1 MKGHN
6 RMIILIVDDDA
17 LQRELLKGFL
27 DNQGYNTLTA
37 SDGLEALRVFEQE
50 PVQLVLLD
58 QKMPGLT
65 GDEVL
70 KRMKAMN
77 PTVQV
82 IMITAY
88 GDVNTAVTVLKL
100 GAGDFL
106 EKPVD
111 LSLLLEKTQ
120 KIEQG
125 IAVDED
131 VAIVEKAVKEG
142 PLPLKMIAESREM
155 KKVISF
161 IRRVAESPWPVL
173 VFGETGTG
181 KELAAHL
188 IHLLSPRD
196 ASLFIEVNCA
206 AIPEN
211 LFESEL
217 FGHVKGAFTGALS
230 NRRGRF
236 ELASG
241 GTLLLDEIG
250 ETPLLL
256 QPKLLRALQDGKISR
271 VGSEEDIHTDVRLV
285 TSTNRDLKQM
295 VETGQF
301 REDLYYRIKVFEL
314 EIPPLRF
321 RREDISALVD
331 LFLDRYAPANLRF
344 TPEALDILIKY
355 PFPGNV
361 RELEHIVQRTATL
374 ARGEVVRPADLPREI
389 RYHSTVTR
397 GTLAE
402 SLEAVEQEMIVSAL
416 EKTDWVQTKA
426 AGVLGI
432 SERVLRYKMKKGSI
446 RKST

>member
-1 MKGHN
+1 MK
-6 RMIILIVDDDA
+6 ILIADDDA

-27 DNQGYNTLTA
+27 ENQGYSTLTA
-37 SDGLEALRVFEQE
+37 SDGSEALSLFERE

-58 QKMPGLT
+58 QKMPKLT
-65 GDEVL
+65 GEEVL
-70 KRMKAMN
+70 KKMKAMN
-77 PTVQV
+77 PMVQA

-88 GDVNTAVTVLKL
+88 GDLNTAVTVLKL

-111 LSLLLEKTQ
+111 LSLLLEKIQ
-120 KIEQG
+120 QIELG
-125 IAVDED
+125 MAVDED
-131 VAIVEKAVKEG
+131 VAVVEKAVKEG
-142 PLPLKMIAESREM
+142 PLPLKMIAESPEM
-155 KKVISF
+155 KDVISF

-181 KELAAHL
+181 KELVAHL

-217 FGHVKGAFTGALS
+217 FGHVKGAFTGALK

-236 ELASG
+236 ELSNS

-250 ETPLLL
+250 EMPLVL
-256 QPKLLRALQDGKISR
+256 QPKLLRALQDGKITR
-271 VGSEEDIHTDVRLV
+271 VGGEEDIRVDVRLV

-295 VETGQF
+295 VETGRF
-301 REDLYYRIKVFEL
+301 REDLYYRIKVFEI
-314 EIPPLRF
+314 EIPPLRR
-321 RREDISALVD
+321 RREDIPPLVNF
-331 LFLDRYAPANLRF
+331 FLDRYAPTGLRF

-374 ARGEVVRPADLPREI
+374 VRGGIIRLSDLPGEI
-389 RYHSTVTR
+389 RHHGTATQ

-402 SLEAVEQEMIVSAL
+402 SLEAMEREMIVSAL
-416 EKTDWVQTKA
+416 ERTDWVQTKA
-426 AGVLGI
+426 AELLGI
-432 SERVLRYKMKKGSI
+432 SERVLRYKMKKGGV
-446 RKST
+446 RKGAS

>member
-1 MKGHN
+1 MK
-6 RMIILIVDDDA
+6 ILIADDDA

-27 DNQGYNTLTA
+27 ENQGYETLTA
-37 SDGLEALRVFEQE
+37 SDGLEALVLFERE

-65 GDEVL
+65 GEEAL
-70 KRMKAMN
+70 KKMKAMN
-77 PTVQV
+77 PMVQA

-88 GDVNTAVTVLKL
+88 GDLNTAVTVLKL

-111 LSLLLEKTQ
+111 LSLLLEKIRQ
-120 KIEQG
+120 IEQG
-125 IAVDED
+125 MAVDED
-131 VAIVEKAVKEG
+131 VAVVEKAVKEG
-142 PLPLKMIAESREM
+142 PLPLKMIAESPEM
-155 KKVISF
+155 KNVISF

-181 KELAAHL
+181 KELVAHL

-217 FGHVKGAFTGALS
+217 FGHVKGAFTGALK

-250 ETPLLL
+250 EMPLVL
-256 QPKLLRALQDGKISR
+256 QPKLLRALQDGKITR
-271 VGSEEDIHTDVRLV
+271 VGGEEDIRVDVRLV

-295 VETGQF
+295 VETGRF
-301 REDLYYRIKVFEL
+301 REDLYYRIKVFEI
-314 EIPPLRF
+314 EIPPLRR
-321 RREDISALVD
+321 RREDIPPLVNF
-331 LFLDRYAPANLRF
+331 FLDRYAPTGLRF

-374 ARGEVVRPADLPREI
+374 VRGGIIRPSDLPGEVHH
-389 RYHSTVTR
+389 HSTTTQ
-397 GTLAE
+397 GTLAQ
-402 SLEAVEQEMIVSAL
+402 SLEAVEREMIVSAL
-416 EKTDWVQTKA
+416 ERTDWVQTKA
-426 AGVLGI
+426 AELLGI
-432 SERVLRYKMKKGSI
+432 SERVLRYKMKKGGV
-446 RKST
+446 RKGA

>member
-1 MKGHN
+1 MK
-6 RMIILIVDDDA
+6 ILIADDDA

-27 DNQGYNTLTA
+27 ENQGYETLTA
-37 SDGLEALRVFEQE
+37 SDGLEALVLFERE

-65 GDEVL
+65 GEEAL
-70 KRMKAMN
+70 KKMKAMN
-77 PTVQV
+77 PMVQA

-88 GDVNTAVTVLKL
+88 GDLSTAVTVLKL

-111 LSLLLEKTQ
+111 LSLLLEKIRQ
-120 KIEQG
+120 IEQEMV
-125 IAVDED
+125 VDED
-131 VAIVEKAVKEG
+131 VAVVEKAVKEG
-142 PLPLKMIAESREM
+142 PLPLKMIAESPEM
-155 KKVISF
+155 KNIISL

-181 KELAAHL
+181 KELVAHL

-217 FGHVKGAFTGALS
+217 FGHVKGAFTGALK

-250 ETPLLL
+250 EMPLVL
-256 QPKLLRALQDGKISR
+256 QPKLLRALQDGKITR
-271 VGSEEDIHTDVRLV
+271 VGGEEDIRVDVRLV
-285 TSTNRDLKQM
+285 TSTNRNLKQM
-295 VETGQF
+295 LETGRF
-301 REDLYYRIKVFEL
+301 REDLYYRIKVFEI
-314 EIPPLRF
+314 EIPPLRR
-321 RREDISALVD
+321 RREDIPPLVNF
-331 LFLDRYAPANLRF
+331 FLDRYAPTGLRF

-374 ARGEVVRPADLPREI
+374 VRGGIIRPSDLPGEVHH
-389 RYHSTVTR
+389 HSTTTQ
-397 GTLAE
+397 GTLAQ
-402 SLEAVEQEMIVSAL
+402 SLEAVEREMIVSAL
-416 EKTDWVQTKA
+416 ERTDWVQTKA
-426 AGVLGI
+426 AELLGI
-432 SERVLRYKMKKGSI
+432 SERVLRYKMKKGGV
-446 RKST
+446 RKGA

>member
-1 MKGHN
+1 MK
-6 RMIILIVDDDA
+6 ILIADDDA

-27 DNQGYNTLTA
+27 ENQGYETLTA
-37 SDGLEALRVFEQE
+37 SDGLEALVLFERE

-65 GDEVL
+65 GEEAL
-70 KRMKAMN
+70 KKMKAMN
-77 PTVQV
+77 PMVQA

-88 GDVNTAVTVLKL
+88 GDLSTAVTVLKL

-111 LSLLLEKTQ
+111 LSLLLEKIRQ
-120 KIEQG
+120 IEQEMV
-125 IAVDED
+125 VDED
-131 VAIVEKAVKEG
+131 VAVVEKAVKEG
-142 PLPLKMIAESREM
+142 PLPLKMIAESPEM
-155 KKVISF
+155 KNIISL

-181 KELAAHL
+181 KELVAHL

-217 FGHVKGAFTGALS
+217 FGHVKGAFTGALK

-250 ETPLLL
+250 EMPLVL
-256 QPKLLRALQDGKISR
+256 QPKLLRALQDGKITR
-271 VGSEEDIHTDVRLV
+271 VGGEEDIRVDVRLV

-295 VETGQF
+295 VETGRF
-301 REDLYYRIKVFEL
+301 REDLYYRIKVFEI
-314 EIPPLRF
+314 EIPPLRR
-321 RREDISALVD
+321 RREDIPPLVNF
-331 LFLDRYAPANLRF
+331 FLDRYAPTGLRF

-374 ARGEVVRPADLPREI
+374 VRGGIIRPSDLPGEVHH
-389 RYHSTVTR
+389 HSTTTQ
-397 GTLAE
+397 GTLAQ
-402 SLEAVEQEMIVSAL
+402 SLEAVEREMIVSAL
-416 EKTDWVQTKA
+416 ERTDWVQTKA
-426 AGVLGI
+426 AELLGI
-432 SERVLRYKMKKGSI
+432 SERVLRYKMKKGGV
-446 RKST
+446 RKGA

>member
-1 MKGHN
+1 M
-6 RMIILIVDDDA
+6 RILIVDDDA

-37 SDGLEALRVFEQE
+37 SDGLEALRLFERE

-70 KRMKAMN
+70 KKMKVMN
-77 PTVQV
+77 PMVQA

-88 GDVNTAVTVLKL
+88 GDVDTAVTVLKL

-111 LSLLLEKTQ
+111 LSLLLEKIQ
-120 KIEQG
+120 QIEQG

-131 VAIVEKAVKEG
+131 VAVVEKALKEG
-142 PLPLKMIAESREM
+142 PLPLKMIAESLEM
-155 KKVISF
+155 KNVISF

-173 VFGETGTG
+173 IFGETGTG

-217 FGHVKGAFTGALS
+217 FGHVKGAFTGALG

-250 ETPLLL
+250 EMPLLL

-271 VGSEEDIHTDVRLV
+271 VGSEEDIRVDVRLV
-285 TSTNRDLKQM
+285 TSTNRDLKHM
-295 VETGQF
+295 IDMGQF
-301 REDLYYRIKVFEL
+301 REDLYYRIKVFEI
-314 EIPPLRF
+314 EIPPLRR
-321 RREDISALVD
+321 RREDIPPLVKF
-331 LFLDRYAPANLRF
+331 FLDRYAPADLHF

-374 ARGEVVRPADLPREI
+374 VRGGIIRPADLPQEI
-389 RYHSTVTR
+389 RHHSTVTQ

-402 SLEAVEQEMIVSAL
+402 SLEVVEREMIASAL

-426 AGVLGI
+426 AELLGI
-432 SERVLRYKMKKGSI
+432 SERVLRYKMKKGGI
-446 RKST
+446 RKGV

>member
-1 MKGHN
+1 MK
-6 RMIILIVDDDA
+6 ILIADDDA

-27 DNQGYNTLTA
+27 ENQGYETLTA
-37 SDGLEALRVFEQE
+37 SDGLEALVLFERE

-65 GDEVL
+65 GEEAL
-70 KRMKAMN
+70 KKMKAMN
-77 PTVQV
+77 PMVQA

-88 GDVNTAVTVLKL
+88 GDLSTAVTVLKL

-111 LSLLLEKTQ
+111 LSLLLEKIRQ
-120 KIEQG
+120 IEQEMV
-125 IAVDED
+125 VDED
-131 VAIVEKAVKEG
+131 VAVVEKAVKEG
-142 PLPLKMIAESREM
+142 PLPLKMIAESPEM
-155 KKVISF
+155 KNIISL

-181 KELAAHL
+181 KELVAHL

-217 FGHVKGAFTGALS
+217 FGHVKGAFTGALK

-250 ETPLLL
+250 EMPLVL
-256 QPKLLRALQDGKISR
+256 QPKLLRALQDGKITR
-271 VGSEEDIHTDVRLV
+271 VGGEEDIRVDVRLV

-295 VETGQF
+295 VETGRF
-301 REDLYYRIKVFEL
+301 REDLYYRIKVFEI
-314 EIPPLRF
+314 EIPPLRR
-321 RREDISALVD
+321 RREDIPPLVNF
-331 LFLDRYAPANLRF
+331 FLDRYAPTGLRF

-374 ARGEVVRPADLPREI
+374 VRGGIIRSSDLPGEVHH
-389 RYHSTVTR
+389 HSTATQ
-397 GTLAE
+397 GTLAQ
-402 SLEAVEQEMIVSAL
+402 SLEAVEREMIVSAL
-416 EKTDWVQTKA
+416 ERTDWVQTKA
-426 AGVLGI
+426 AELLGI
-432 SERVLRYKMKKGSI
+432 SERVLRYKMKKGGV
-446 RKST
+446 RKGA

>member
-1 MKGHN
+1 MK
-6 RMIILIVDDDA
+6 ILIADDDA

-27 DNQGYNTLTA
+27 ENQGYETLTA
-37 SDGLEALRVFEQE
+37 SDGLEALVLFERE

-65 GDEVL
+65 GEEAL
-70 KRMKAMN
+70 KKMKAMN
-77 PTVQV
+77 PMVHA

-88 GDVNTAVTVLKL
+88 GDLNTAVTVLKL

-111 LSLLLEKTQ
+111 LSLLLEKIRQ
-120 KIEQG
+120 IEEEMV
-125 IAVDED
+125 VDED
-131 VAIVEKAVKEG
+131 VAVVEKVMEDG
-142 PLPLKMIAESREM
+142 PLPLKMIAESPEM
-155 KKVISF
+155 KNVISF

-196 ASLFIEVNCA
+196 ASLFIEVNCS

-217 FGHVKGAFTGALS
+217 FGHVKGAFTGALR

-250 ETPLLL
+250 EMPLVL
-256 QPKLLRALQDGKISR
+256 QPKLLRALQDGKITR
-271 VGSEEDIHTDVRLV
+271 VGGEKDIRVDVRLV

-295 VETGQF
+295 VETGRF
-301 REDLYYRIKVFEL
+301 REDLYYRIKVFEI
-314 EIPPLRF
+314 EIPPLRR
-321 RREDISALVD
+321 RREDIPPLVNF
-331 LFLDRYAPANLRF
+331 FLDRYAPTGLRF

-374 ARGEVVRPADLPREI
+374 VRGGIIRSSDLPGEVHH
-389 RYHSTVTR
+389 HSTATQ
-397 GTLAE
+397 GTLAQ
-402 SLEAVEQEMIVSAL
+402 SLGAVEREMIVSAL
-416 EKTDWVQTKA
+416 ERTDWVQTKA
-426 AGVLGI
+426 AELLGI
-432 SERVLRYKMKKGSI
+432 SERVLRYKMKKGGV
-446 RKST
+446 RKGA

>member
-1 MKGHN
+1 MK
-6 RMIILIVDDDA
+6 ILIADDDA

-27 DNQGYNTLTA
+27 ENQGYETLTA
-37 SDGLEALRVFEQE
+37 SDGLEALVLFERE

-65 GDEVL
+65 GEEAL
-70 KRMKAMN
+70 KKMKAMN
-77 PTVQV
+77 PMVQA

-88 GDVNTAVTVLKL
+88 GDLSTAVTVLKL

-111 LSLLLEKTQ
+111 LSLLLEKIRQ
-120 KIEQG
+120 IEQG
-125 IAVDED
+125 MAVDED
-131 VAIVEKAVKEG
+131 VAVVEKAVEEG
-142 PLPLKMIAESREM
+142 PLPLKMIAESPEM
-155 KKVISF
+155 KNIISL

-181 KELAAHL
+181 KELVAHL

-217 FGHVKGAFTGALS
+217 FGHVKGAFTGALK

-250 ETPLLL
+250 EMPLVL
-256 QPKLLRALQDGKISR
+256 QPKLLRALQDGKITR
-271 VGSEEDIHTDVRLV
+271 VGGEEDIRVDVRLV

-295 VETGQF
+295 VETGRF
-301 REDLYYRIKVFEL
+301 REDLYYRIKVFEI
-314 EIPPLRF
+314 EIPPLRR
-321 RREDISALVD
+321 RREDIPPLVNF
-331 LFLDRYAPANLRF
+331 FLDRYAPTGLRF

-374 ARGEVVRPADLPREI
+374 VRGGIIRPSDLPGEVHH
-389 RYHSTVTR
+389 HSTTTQ
-397 GTLAE
+397 GTLAQ
-402 SLEAVEQEMIVSAL
+402 SLEAVEREMIVSAL
-416 EKTDWVQTKA
+416 ERTDWVQTKA
-426 AGVLGI
+426 AELLGI
-432 SERVLRYKMKKGSI
+432 SERVLRYKMKKGGV
-446 RKST
+446 RKGA

>member
-1 MKGHN
+1 M
-6 RMIILIVDDDA
+6 RILIVDDDA

-37 SDGLEALRVFEQE
+37 SDGLEALRLFERE

-70 KRMKAMN
+70 KKMKVMN
-77 PTVQV
+77 PMVQA

-88 GDVNTAVTVLKL
+88 GDVDTAVTVLKL

-111 LSLLLEKTQ
+111 LSLLLEKIQ
-120 KIEQG
+120 QIEQG

-131 VAIVEKAVKEG
+131 VAVVENALKEG
-142 PLPLKMIAESREM
+142 PLPLKMIAESLEM
-155 KKVISF
+155 KNVISF

-173 VFGETGTG
+173 IFGETGTG

-217 FGHVKGAFTGALS
+217 FGHVKGAFTGALG

-250 ETPLLL
+250 EMPLPL

-271 VGSEEDIHTDVRLV
+271 VGSEEDIRVDVRLV
-285 TSTNRDLKQM
+285 TSTNRDLKNM
-295 VETGQF
+295 IDMGQF
-301 REDLYYRIKVFEL
+301 REDLYYRIKVFEI
-314 EIPPLRF
+314 EIPPLRR
-321 RREDISALVD
+321 RREDIPPLVNF
-331 LFLDRYAPANLRF
+331 FLDRYAPADLRF
-344 TPEALDILIKY
+344 TPEALNLLIKY

-374 ARGEVVRPADLPREI
+374 VRGGIIRPADLPQEI
-389 RYHSTVTR
+389 RHHSTVTQ

-402 SLEAVEQEMIVSAL
+402 SLEVVEREMIASAL

-426 AGVLGI
+426 AELLGI
-432 SERVLRYKMKKGSI
+432 SERVLRYKMKKGGI
-446 RKST
+446 RKGV

>member
-1 MKGHN
+1 MK
-6 RMIILIVDDDA
+6 ILIADDDA

-27 DNQGYNTLTA
+27 ENQGYETLMA
-37 SDGLEALRVFEQE
+37 SDGLEALALFERE

-65 GDEVL
+65 GEEAL
-70 KRMKAMN
+70 KKMKTMN
-77 PTVQV
+77 PMVHA

-88 GDVNTAVTVLKL
+88 GDLSTAVTVLKL

-111 LSLLLEKTQ
+111 LSLLLEKIRQ
-120 KIEQG
+120 IEQG
-125 IAVDED
+125 MAVDED
-131 VAIVEKAVKEG
+131 VAVVEKAVEEG
-142 PLPLKMIAESREM
+142 PLPLKMIAESPEM
-155 KKVISF
+155 KKIISF

-217 FGHVKGAFTGALS
+217 FGHVKGAFTGALK

-250 ETPLLL
+250 EMPLVL
-256 QPKLLRALQDGKISR
+256 QPKLLRALQDGKIAR
-271 VGSEEDIHTDVRLV
+271 VGGEEAIRVDVRLV

-295 VETGQF
+295 VETGRF
-301 REDLYYRIKVFEL
+301 REDLYYRIKVFEI
-314 EIPPLRF
+314 EIPPLRR
-321 RREDISALVD
+321 RREDIPPLVNF
-331 LFLDRYAPANLRF
+331 FLDRYAPTGLRL

-374 ARGEVVRPADLPREI
+374 VRGGIIRPSDLPGEI
-389 RYHSTVTR
+389 RHHGTATQ
-397 GTLAE
+397 GTLAQ
-402 SLEAVEQEMIVSAL
+402 SLEAVEREMIVSAL
-416 EKTDWVQTKA
+416 ERTDWVQTKA
-426 AGVLGI
+426 AELLGI
-432 SERVLRYKMKKGSI
+432 SERVLRYKMKKGGV
-446 RKST
+446 RKGA

>member
-1 MKGHN
+1 MK
-6 RMIILIVDDDA
+6 ILIADDDA

-27 DNQGYNTLTA
+27 ENQGYETLTA
-37 SDGLEALRVFEQE
+37 SDGLEALALFERE

-65 GDEVL
+65 GEEAL
-70 KRMKAMN
+70 KKMKAMN
-77 PTVQV
+77 PMVQA

-88 GDVNTAVTVLKL
+88 GDLNTAVTVLKL

-111 LSLLLEKTQ
+111 LSLLLEKIRQ
-120 KIEQG
+120 IEQEMV
-125 IAVDED
+125 VDED
-131 VAIVEKAVKEG
+131 VAVVEKAMEDG
-142 PLPLKMIAESREM
+142 PLPLKMIAESPEM
-155 KKVISF
+155 KNVISF

-196 ASLFIEVNCA
+196 ASLFIEVNCS

-217 FGHVKGAFTGALS
+217 FGHVKGAFTGALK

-250 ETPLLL
+250 EMPLVL
-256 QPKLLRALQDGKISR
+256 QPKLLRALQDGKITR
-271 VGSEEDIHTDVRLV
+271 VGGEEDIRVDLRLV

-295 VETGQF
+295 VETGRF
-301 REDLYYRIKVFEL
+301 REDLYYRIKVFEI
-314 EIPPLRF
+314 EIPPLRR
-321 RREDISALVD
+321 RREDIPPLVNF
-331 LFLDRYAPANLRF
+331 FLDRYAPTGLSF

-361 RELEHIVQRTATL
+361 RELEHIVQRTAIL
-374 ARGEVVRPADLPREI
+374 VRGGIIRPSDLPREI
-389 RYHSTVTR
+389 IHHGAATQ

-402 SLEAVEQEMIVSAL
+402 SLEAVEREMIAAAL
-416 EKTDWVQTKA
+416 EKTDGVQTKA
-426 AGVLGI
+426 AELLGI
-432 SERVLRYKMKKGSI
+432 SERVLRYKMKKGGI
-446 RKST
+446 RKGA

>member
-1 MKGHN
+1 MK
-6 RMIILIVDDDA
+6 ILIADDDV

-27 DNQGYNTLTA
+27 ENQGYETLTA
-37 SDGLEALRVFEQE
+37 SDGVEALALFEGE

-65 GDEVL
+65 GEEAL
-70 KRMKAMN
+70 KKMKAMN
-77 PTVQV
+77 PMVQA

-88 GDVNTAVTVLKL
+88 GDLNTAVTVLKL

-111 LSLLLEKTQ
+111 LSLLLEKIQ
-120 KIEQG
+120 HIEQG
-125 IAVDED
+125 MAVDED
-131 VAIVEKAVKEG
+131 VAVVEKAMEEG
-142 PLPLKMIAESREM
+142 PLPLKIIAESTEM
-155 KKVISF
+155 KNVISF

-196 ASLFIEVNCA
+196 ASLFIEVNCS

-217 FGHVKGAFTGALS
+217 FGHVKGAFTGALK

-236 ELASG
+236 ELSNG

-250 ETPLLL
+250 EMPLVL
-256 QPKLLRALQDGKISR
+256 QPKLLRALQDGKITR
-271 VGSEEDIHTDVRLV
+271 VGGEEDIRVDVRLV

-295 VETGQF
+295 VEMGRF
-301 REDLYYRIKVFEL
+301 REDLYYRIKVFEI
-314 EIPPLRF
+314 EIPPLRR
-321 RREDISALVD
+321 RREDIPPLVNF
-331 LFLDRYAPANLRF
+331 FLDRYAPTGLRF
-344 TPEALDILIKY
+344 APEALDVLIKY

-374 ARGEVVRPADLPREI
+374 ARGGIIRPSDLPGEI
-389 RYHSTVTR
+389 HHHGTATQ
-397 GTLAE
+397 GTLAQ
-402 SLEAVEQEMIVSAL
+402 SLGAVEREMIVSAL
-416 EKTDWVQTKA
+416 ERSDWVQTKA
-426 AGVLGI
+426 AELLGI
-432 SERVLRYKMKKGSI
+432 SERVLRYKMKKGGV
-446 RKST
+446 RKGA

>member
-1 MKGHN
+1 MK
-6 RMIILIVDDDA
+6 ILIADDDA

-27 DNQGYNTLTA
+27 ENQGYETLTA
-37 SDGLEALRVFEQE
+37 SDGMEALALFERE

-65 GDEVL
+65 GEEAL
-70 KRMKAMN
+70 KKMKAMN
-77 PTVQV
+77 PMVHA

-88 GDVNTAVTVLKL
+88 GDLNTAVTVLKL

-111 LSLLLEKTQ
+111 LSLLLEKIRQ
-120 KIEQG
+120 IEQEMV
-125 IAVDED
+125 VDED
-131 VAIVEKAVKEG
+131 VAVVEKAMEDG
-142 PLPLKMIAESREM
+142 PLPLKMIAESPEM
-155 KKVISF
+155 KNVISF

-196 ASLFIEVNCA
+196 ASLFIEVNCS

-217 FGHVKGAFTGALS
+217 FGHVKGAFTGALR

-250 ETPLLL
+250 EMPLVL
-256 QPKLLRALQDGKISR
+256 QPKLLRALQDGKITR
-271 VGSEEDIHTDVRLV
+271 VGGEKDIRVDVRLV
-285 TSTNRDLKQM
+285 TSTNRNLKQM
-295 VETGQF
+295 VETGRF
-301 REDLYYRIKVFEL
+301 REDLYYRIKVFEI
-314 EIPPLRF
+314 EIPPLRR
-321 RREDISALVD
+321 RREDTLPLVNF
-331 LFLDRYAPANLRF
+331 FLDRYAPTGLRF

-374 ARGEVVRPADLPREI
+374 VRGGVIRPSDLPGEVHH
-389 RYHSTVTR
+389 HSTATQ
-397 GTLAE
+397 GTLAQ
-402 SLEAVEQEMIVSAL
+402 SLEAVEREMIVSAL
-416 EKTDWVQTKA
+416 ERTDWVQTKA
-426 AGVLGI
+426 AELLGI
-432 SERVLRYKMKKGSI
+432 SERVLRYKMKKGGV
-446 RKST
+446 RKGA

>member
-1 MKGHN
+1 MK
-6 RMIILIVDDDA
+6 ILIADDDA

-27 DNQGYNTLTA
+27 ENQGYETLTA
-37 SDGLEALRVFEQE
+37 SDGLEALVLFERE

-65 GDEVL
+65 GEEAL
-70 KRMKAMN
+70 KKMKAMN
-77 PTVQV
+77 PMVQA

-88 GDVNTAVTVLKL
+88 GDLSTAVTVLKL

-111 LSLLLEKTQ
+111 LSLLLEKIRQ
-120 KIEQG
+120 IEQEMV
-125 IAVDED
+125 VDED
-131 VAIVEKAVKEG
+131 VAVVEKAVKEG
-142 PLPLKMIAESREM
+142 PLPLKMIAESPEM
-155 KKVISF
+155 KNVISF

-181 KELAAHL
+181 KELVAHL

-217 FGHVKGAFTGALS
+217 FGHVKGAFTGALK

-250 ETPLLL
+250 EMPLVL
-256 QPKLLRALQDGKISR
+256 QPKLLRALQDGKITR
-271 VGSEEDIHTDVRLV
+271 VGGEEDIRVDVRLV

-295 VETGQF
+295 VETGRF
-301 REDLYYRIKVFEL
+301 REDLYYRIKVFEI
-314 EIPPLRF
+314 EIPPLRR
-321 RREDISALVD
+321 RREDIPPLVNF
-331 LFLDRYAPANLRF
+331 FLDRYAPTGLRF

-374 ARGEVVRPADLPREI
+374 VRGGIIRPSDLPGEVHH
-389 RYHSTVTR
+389 HSTTTQ
-397 GTLAE
+397 GTLAQ
-402 SLEAVEQEMIVSAL
+402 SLEAVEREMIVSAL
-416 EKTDWVQTKA
+416 ERTDWVQTKA
-426 AGVLGI
+426 AELLGI
-432 SERVLRYKMKKGSI
+432 SERVLRYKMKKGGV
-446 RKST
+446 RKGA

>member
-1 MKGHN
+1 M
-6 RMIILIVDDDA
+6 RILIVDDDA

-37 SDGLEALRVFEQE
+37 SDGLKALRLFERE

-70 KRMKAMN
+70 KKMKAMN
-77 PTVQV
+77 PMVQA

-88 GDVNTAVTVLKL
+88 GDVDTAVTVLKL

-111 LSLLLEKTQ
+111 LSLLLEKIQ
-120 KIEQG
+120 QIEQG
-125 IAVDED
+125 MAVDED
-131 VAIVEKAVKEG
+131 VAVVEKAVKEG
-142 PLPLKMIAESREM
+142 PLPLKMIAESPEM
-155 KKVISF
+155 KNVISF

-217 FGHVKGAFTGALS
+217 FGHVKGAFTGALG

-236 ELASG
+236 ELANG

-250 ETPLLL
+250 EMPLLL
-256 QPKLLRALQDGKISR
+256 QPKLLRALQDGKVSR
-271 VGSEEDIHTDVRLV
+271 IGSEEDIRVDVRLV

-295 VETGQF
+295 IDMGQF
-301 REDLYYRIKVFEL
+301 REDLYYRIKVFEI
-314 EIPPLRF
+314 EIPPLRR
-321 RREDISALVD
+321 RREDIPPLVN
-331 LFLDRYAPANLRF
+331 FF
-344 TPEALDILIKY
+344 
-355 PFPGNV
+355 
-361 RELEHIVQRTATL
+361 
-374 ARGEVVRPADLPREI
+374 
-389 RYHSTVTR
+389 
-397 GTLAE
+397 
-402 SLEAVEQEMIVSAL
+402 
-416 EKTDWVQTKA
+416 
-426 AGVLGI
+426 
-432 SERVLRYKMKKGSI
+432 
-446 RKST
+446 

>member
-1 MKGHN
+1 MT
-6 RMIILIVDDDA
+6 MPS
-17 LQRELLKGFL
+17 RENSLK
-27 DNQGYNTLTA
+27 
-37 SDGLEALRVFEQE
+37 SDGLEALRLFERE

-70 KRMKAMN
+70 KKMKVMN
-77 PTVQV
+77 PMVQA

-88 GDVNTAVTVLKL
+88 GDVDTAVTVLKL

-111 LSLLLEKTQ
+111 LSLLLEKIQ
-120 KIEQG
+120 QIEQG

-131 VAIVEKAVKEG
+131 VAVVEKALKEG
-142 PLPLKMIAESREM
+142 PLPLKMIAESLEM
-155 KKVISF
+155 KNVISF

-173 VFGETGTG
+173 IFGETGTG

-217 FGHVKGAFTGALS
+217 FGHVKGAFTGALG

-250 ETPLLL
+250 EMPLLL

-271 VGSEEDIHTDVRLV
+271 VGSEEDIRVDVRLV
-285 TSTNRDLKQM
+285 TSTNRDLKHM
-295 VETGQF
+295 IDMGQF
-301 REDLYYRIKVFEL
+301 REDLYYRIKVFEI
-314 EIPPLRF
+314 EIPPLRR
-321 RREDISALVD
+321 RREDIPPLVKF
-331 LFLDRYAPANLRF
+331 FLDRYAPADLHF

-374 ARGEVVRPADLPREI
+374 VRGGIIRPADLPQEI
-389 RYHSTVTR
+389 RHHSTVTQ

-402 SLEAVEQEMIVSAL
+402 SLEVVEREMIASAL

-426 AGVLGI
+426 AELLGI
-432 SERVLRYKMKKGSI
+432 SERVLRYKMKKGGI
-446 RKST
+446 RKGV

>member
-1 MKGHN
+1 M
-6 RMIILIVDDDA
+6 RILIADDDA

-27 DNQGYNTLTA
+27 DKQGYNTLTA
-37 SDGLEALRVFEQE
+37 SDGSKALKIFEQE

-70 KRMKAMN
+70 KKMKAIN
-77 PTVQV
+77 PMVQA
-82 IMITAY
+82 IMITAH
-88 GDVNTAVTVLKL
+88 GDVDTAVTVLKL

-111 LSLLLEKTQ
+111 LSLLLEKIRQ
-120 KIEQG
+120 IEQTM
-125 IAVDED
+125 AVNDD
-131 VAIVEKAVKEG
+131 VAVVEKAMEES
-142 PLPLKMIAESREM
+142 PLPLKMIAESLEM
-155 KKVISF
+155 KNVISF

-181 KELAAHL
+181 KELVAHL
-188 IHLLSPRD
+188 IHLLSPRY
-196 ASLFIEVNCA
+196 ASMFIEVNCA

-217 FGHVKGAFTGALS
+217 FGHVKGAFTGALGD
-230 NRRGRF
+230 RRGRF

-250 ETPLLL
+250 ELPLIL
-256 QPKLLRALQDGKISR
+256 QPKMLRALQDGKISR
-271 VGSEEDIHTDVRLV
+271 VGSEEHIRVDVRLV
-285 TSTNRDLKQM
+285 TSTNRNLKQM
-295 VETGQF
+295 VDKGQF
-301 REDLYYRIKVFEL
+301 REDLYYRIKVFEI
-314 EIPPLRF
+314 EIPPLR
-321 RREDISALVD
+321 RRRQDIPPLVN
-331 LFLDRYAPANLRF
+331 LFLDRYAPTDLHF

-374 ARGEVVRPADLPREI
+374 VRGGKVRPADLPMEI
-389 RYHSTVTR
+389 RHYSTVTR

-402 SLEAVEQEMIVSAL
+402 SLEAVEREMIVAAL

-426 AGVLGI
+426 AELLGI
-432 SERVLRYKMKKGSI
+432 SERVLRYKMKKGGI
-446 RKST
+446 RRSVFFA

>member
-1 MKGHN
+1 V
-6 RMIILIVDDDA
+6 RILIVDDDA

-37 SDGLEALRVFEQE
+37 SDGLEALRLFERE
-50 PVQLVLLD
+50 SVQLVLLD

-70 KRMKAMN
+70 KKMKAMN
-77 PTVQV
+77 PMVKAV
-82 IMITAY
+82 MITAY
-88 GDVNTAVTVLKL
+88 GDVDTAVTVLKL

-111 LSLLLEKTQ
+111 LSLLLEK
-120 KIEQG
+120 IEQIEQE

-131 VAIVEKAVKEG
+131 VAVVEKAVEEG
-142 PLPLKMIAESREM
+142 PLPLKIIAESLEM
-155 KKVISF
+155 KNVISF

-173 VFGETGTG
+173 IFGETGTG

-217 FGHVKGAFTGALS
+217 FGHVKGAFTGAS
-230 NRRGRF
+230 GNRRGRF

-250 ETPLLL
+250 EMPLLL

-271 VGSEEDIHTDVRLV
+271 VGGEEDIRVDVRLV

-301 REDLYYRIKVFEL
+301 REDLYYRIKVFEI
-314 EIPPLRF
+314 EIPPLRR
-321 RREDISALVD
+321 RREDIPPLVD
-331 LFLDRYAPANLRF
+331 FFLDRYAPDDLRF

-374 ARGEVVRPADLPREI
+374 VRGEIVRPADLPQEVR
-389 RYHSTVTR
+389 RHSTVTQ

-402 SLEAVEQEMIVSAL
+402 TLESVEREMIVSAL
-416 EKTDWVQTKA
+416 EKTDWVQTRA
-426 AGVLGI
+426 AELLGI
-432 SERVLRYKMKKGSI
+432 SERVLRYKMKKGGI
-446 RKST
+446 RKGV

>member
-1 MKGHN
+1 MK
-6 RMIILIVDDDA
+6 ILIADDDA

-27 DNQGYNTLTA
+27 ENQGYETLTA
-37 SDGLEALRVFEQE
+37 SDGLEALVLFERE

-65 GDEVL
+65 GEEAL
-70 KRMKAMN
+70 KKMKAMN
-77 PTVQV
+77 PMVQA

-88 GDVNTAVTVLKL
+88 GDLSTAVTVLKL

-111 LSLLLEKTQ
+111 LSLLLEKIRQ
-120 KIEQG
+120 IEQEMV
-125 IAVDED
+125 VDED
-131 VAIVEKAVKEG
+131 VAVVEKAVKEG
-142 PLPLKMIAESREM
+142 PLPLKMIAESPEM
-155 KKVISF
+155 KNIISL

-181 KELAAHL
+181 KELVAHL

-217 FGHVKGAFTGALS
+217 FGHVKGAFTGALK

-250 ETPLLL
+250 EMPLVL
-256 QPKLLRALQDGKISR
+256 QPKLLRALQDGKIAR
-271 VGSEEDIHTDVRLV
+271 VGGEEAIRVDVRLV

-295 VETGQF
+295 VETGRF
-301 REDLYYRIKVFEL
+301 REDLYYRIKVFEI
-314 EIPPLRF
+314 EIPPLRR
-321 RREDISALVD
+321 RREDIPPLVNF
-331 LFLDRYAPANLRF
+331 FLDRYAPTGLRF

-374 ARGEVVRPADLPREI
+374 VRGGIIRSSDLPGEVHH
-389 RYHSTVTR
+389 HSTATQ
-397 GTLAE
+397 GTLAQ
-402 SLEAVEQEMIVSAL
+402 SLEAVEREMIVSAL
-416 EKTDWVQTKA
+416 ERTDWVQTKA
-426 AGVLGI
+426 AELLGI
-432 SERVLRYKMKKGSI
+432 SERVLRYKMKKGGV
-446 RKST
+446 RKGA

>member
-1 MKGHN
+1 MK
-6 RMIILIVDDDA
+6 ILIADDDA

-27 DNQGYNTLTA
+27 ENQGYETLTA
-37 SDGLEALRVFEQE
+37 SDGVEALALFERE

-65 GDEVL
+65 GEEAL
-70 KRMKAMN
+70 KKMKAMN
-77 PTVQV
+77 PMVHA

-88 GDVNTAVTVLKL
+88 GDLNTAVTVLKL

-111 LSLLLEKTQ
+111 LSLLLEKIRQ
-120 KIEQG
+120 IEQEMV
-125 IAVDED
+125 VDED
-131 VAIVEKAVKEG
+131 VAVVEKAMEDG
-142 PLPLKMIAESREM
+142 PLPLKMIAESPEM
-155 KKVISF
+155 KNVISF

-196 ASLFIEVNCA
+196 ASLFIEVNCS

-217 FGHVKGAFTGALS
+217 FGHVKGAFTGALR

-250 ETPLLL
+250 EMPLVL
-256 QPKLLRALQDGKISR
+256 QPKLLRALQDGKITR
-271 VGSEEDIHTDVRLV
+271 VGGEKDIRVDVRLV
-285 TSTNRDLKQM
+285 TSTNRNLKQM
-295 VETGQF
+295 VETGRF
-301 REDLYYRIKVFEL
+301 REDLYYRIKVFEI
-314 EIPPLRF
+314 EIPPLRR
-321 RREDISALVD
+321 RREDILPLVNF
-331 LFLDRYAPANLRF
+331 FLDRYAPTGLRF

-374 ARGEVVRPADLPREI
+374 VRGGIIRPSDLPGEVHH
-389 RYHSTVTR
+389 HSTATQ
-397 GTLAE
+397 GTLAQ
-402 SLEAVEQEMIVSAL
+402 SLEAVEREMIVSAL
-416 EKTDWVQTKA
+416 ERTDWVQTKA
-426 AGVLGI
+426 AELLGI
-432 SERVLRYKMKKGSI
+432 SERVLRYKMKKGGI
-446 RKST
+446 RKGA

>member
-1 MKGHN
+1 MK
-6 RMIILIVDDDA
+6 ILIADDDA

-27 DNQGYNTLTA
+27 ENQGYETLTA
-37 SDGLEALRVFEQE
+37 SDGLEALVLFERE

-65 GDEVL
+65 GEEAL
-70 KRMKAMN
+70 KKMKAMN
-77 PTVQV
+77 PMVHA

-88 GDVNTAVTVLKL
+88 GDLNTAVTVLKL

-111 LSLLLEKTQ
+111 LSLLLEKIRQ
-120 KIEQG
+120 IEQEM
-125 IAVDED
+125 AVDED
-131 VAIVEKAVKEG
+131 VAVVEKAVKEG
-142 PLPLKMIAESREM
+142 PLPLKMIAESPEM
-155 KKVISF
+155 KNIISL

-181 KELAAHL
+181 KELVAHL

-217 FGHVKGAFTGALS
+217 FGHVKGAFTGALK

-250 ETPLLL
+250 EMPLVL
-256 QPKLLRALQDGKISR
+256 QPKLLRALQDGKITR
-271 VGSEEDIHTDVRLV
+271 VGGEEDIRVDVRLV

-295 VETGQF
+295 VETGRF
-301 REDLYYRIKVFEL
+301 REDLYYRIKVFEI
-314 EIPPLRF
+314 EIPPLRR
-321 RREDISALVD
+321 RREDIPPLVNF
-331 LFLDRYAPANLRF
+331 FLDRYAPTGLRF

-374 ARGEVVRPADLPREI
+374 VRGGIIRSSDLPGEVHH
-389 RYHSTVTR
+389 HSTATQ
-397 GTLAE
+397 GTLAQ
-402 SLEAVEQEMIVSAL
+402 SLEAVEREMIVSAL
-416 EKTDWVQTKA
+416 ERTDWVQTKA
-426 AGVLGI
+426 AELLGI
-432 SERVLRYKMKKGSI
+432 SERVLRYKMKKGGV
-446 RKST
+446 RKGA

>member
-1 MKGHN
+1 MK
-6 RMIILIVDDDA
+6 ILIADDDP

-27 DNQGYNTLTA
+27 ENQGYNTLTA
-37 SDGLEALRVFEQE
+37 SDGLEALALFKRE
-50 PVQLVLLD
+50 PVHLVLLD
-58 QKMPGLT
+58 QKMPKLP

-70 KRMKAMN
+70 KKMKTIN
-77 PTVQV
+77 PMVQA

-88 GDVNTAVTVLKL
+88 GDLNTAVTVLKL

-111 LSLLLEKTQ
+111 LSLLLAKIQ
-120 KIEQG
+120 QIEQKM
-125 IAVDED
+125 AVDED
-131 VAIVEKAVKEG
+131 VAVVEKAMKEG
-142 PLPLKMIAESREM
+142 PLPLKMIAESPEM
-155 KKVISF
+155 KNVISF

-196 ASLFIEVNCA
+196 AALFIEVNCA

-217 FGHVKGAFTGALS
+217 FGHVKGAFTGALG
-230 NRRGRF
+230 NRRGKF
-236 ELASG
+236 EIANK

-250 ETPLLL
+250 EMPLLL
-256 QPKLLRALQDGKISR
+256 QPKLLRALQDGKISP
-271 VGSEEDIHTDVRLV
+271 VGSEDDIRVDVRLV

-295 VETGQF
+295 VETGRF

-314 EIPPLRF
+314 EIPPLRR
-321 RREDISALVD
+321 RREDIIPLVNF
-331 LFLDRYAPANLRF
+331 FLDRYAPAGQRF
-344 TPEALDILIKY
+344 SREALDFLIKY

-374 ARGEVVRPADLPREI
+374 VRGGIIRPSDLPREI
-389 RYHSTVTR
+389 LHHSTATQ

-402 SLEAVEQEMIVSAL
+402 SLEVVERGMIVSAL
-416 EKTDWVQTKA
+416 EKTDWVQTRA
-426 AGVLGI
+426 AKLLGI
-432 SERVLRYKMKKGSI
+432 SERVLRYKMKKGGI
-446 RKST
+446 RKNGFH

>member
-1 MKGHN
+1 MK
-6 RMIILIVDDDA
+6 ILIADDDA

-27 DNQGYNTLTA
+27 ENQGYETLTA
-37 SDGLEALRVFEQE
+37 SDGLEALVLFERE

-65 GDEVL
+65 GEEAL
-70 KRMKAMN
+70 KKMKAMN
-77 PTVQV
+77 PMVQA

-88 GDVNTAVTVLKL
+88 GDLNTAVTVLKL

-111 LSLLLEKTQ
+111 LSLLLEKIRQ
-120 KIEQG
+120 IEQG
-125 IAVDED
+125 MAVDED
-131 VAIVEKAVKEG
+131 VAVVEKAVEEG
-142 PLPLKMIAESREM
+142 PLPLKMIAESPEM
-155 KKVISF
+155 KNIISL

-196 ASLFIEVNCA
+196 ASLFIEVNCS

-217 FGHVKGAFTGALS
+217 FGHVKGAFTGALK

-250 ETPLLL
+250 EMPLVL
-256 QPKLLRALQDGKISR
+256 QPKLLRALQDGKITR
-271 VGSEEDIHTDVRLV
+271 VGGEEDIRVDVRLV

-295 VETGQF
+295 VETGRF
-301 REDLYYRIKVFEL
+301 REDLYYRIKVFEI
-314 EIPPLRF
+314 EIPPLRR
-321 RREDISALVD
+321 RREDIPPLVNF
-331 LFLDRYAPANLRF
+331 FLDRYAPTGLRF

-374 ARGEVVRPADLPREI
+374 VRGGIIRPSDLPGEVHH
-389 RYHSTVTR
+389 HSTTTQ
-397 GTLAE
+397 GTLAQ
-402 SLEAVEQEMIVSAL
+402 SLEAVEREMIVSAL
-416 EKTDWVQTKA
+416 ERTDWVQTKA
-426 AGVLGI
+426 AELLGI
-432 SERVLRYKMKKGSI
+432 SERVLRYKMKKGGV
-446 RKST
+446 RKGA

>member
-1 MKGHN
+1 MK
-6 RMIILIVDDDA
+6 ILIADDDA

-27 DNQGYNTLTA
+27 ENQGYETLTA
-37 SDGLEALRVFEQE
+37 SDGLEALVLFERE

-65 GDEVL
+65 GEEAL
-70 KRMKAMN
+70 KKMKAMN
-77 PTVQV
+77 PMVQA

-88 GDVNTAVTVLKL
+88 GDLSTAVTVLKL

-111 LSLLLEKTQ
+111 LSLLLEKIRQ
-120 KIEQG
+120 IEQG
-125 IAVDED
+125 MAVDED
-131 VAIVEKAVKEG
+131 VAVVEKAVKEG
-142 PLPLKMIAESREM
+142 PLPLKMIAESPEM
-155 KKVISF
+155 KNIISF

-181 KELAAHL
+181 KELVAHL

-217 FGHVKGAFTGALS
+217 FGHVKGAFTGALK

-250 ETPLLL
+250 EMPLVL
-256 QPKLLRALQDGKISR
+256 QPKLLRALQDGKITR
-271 VGSEEDIHTDVRLV
+271 VGGEEDIRVDVRLV

-295 VETGQF
+295 VETGRF
-301 REDLYYRIKVFEL
+301 REDLYYRIKVFEI
-314 EIPPLRF
+314 EIPPLRR
-321 RREDISALVD
+321 RREDIPPLVNF
-331 LFLDRYAPANLRF
+331 FLDRYAPTGLRF

-374 ARGEVVRPADLPREI
+374 VRGGIIRSSDLPGEVHH
-389 RYHSTVTR
+389 HSTATQ
-397 GTLAE
+397 GTLAQ
-402 SLEAVEQEMIVSAL
+402 SLEAVEREMIVSAL
-416 EKTDWVQTKA
+416 ERTDWVQTKA
-426 AGVLGI
+426 AELLGI
-432 SERVLRYKMKKGSI
+432 SERVLRYKMKKGGV
-446 RKST
+446 RKGA

>member
-1 MKGHN
+1 MKGYG
-6 RMIILIVDDDA
+6 RMRILIVDDDA

-37 SDGLEALRVFEQE
+37 SDGLEALRLFERE

-70 KRMKAMN
+70 KKMKAMN
-77 PTVQV
+77 PMVKAV
-82 IMITAY
+82 MITAY
-88 GDVNTAVTVLKL
+88 GDVDTAVTVLKL

-111 LSLLLEKTQ
+111 LSLLLEK
-120 KIEQG
+120 IEQIEQE

-131 VAIVEKAVKEG
+131 VAVVEKAVEEG
-142 PLPLKMIAESREM
+142 PLPLKIIAESLEM
-155 KKVISF
+155 KNVISF

-173 VFGETGTG
+173 IFGETGTG

-217 FGHVKGAFTGALS
+217 FGHVKGAFTGAS
-230 NRRGRF
+230 GNRRGRF

-250 ETPLLL
+250 EMPLLL

-271 VGSEEDIHTDVRLV
+271 VGGEEDIRVDVRLV

-295 VETGQF
+295 VETDSSVRTYITGS
-301 REDLYYRIKVFEL
+301 RSLRLRSHRCVVVVKTSL
-314 EIPPLRF
+314 PLWTF
-321 RREDISALVD
+321 
-331 LFLDRYAPANLRF
+331 F
-344 TPEALDILIKY
+344 
-355 PFPGNV
+355 
-361 RELEHIVQRTATL
+361 
-374 ARGEVVRPADLPREI
+374 
-389 RYHSTVTR
+389 
-397 GTLAE
+397 
-402 SLEAVEQEMIVSAL
+402 
-416 EKTDWVQTKA
+416 
-426 AGVLGI
+426 
-432 SERVLRYKMKKGSI
+432 
-446 RKST
+446 

>member
-1 MKGHN
+1 MK
-6 RMIILIVDDDA
+6 ILIADDDA

-27 DNQGYNTLTA
+27 ENQGYETLTA
-37 SDGLEALRVFEQE
+37 SDGLEALVLFERE

-65 GDEVL
+65 GEEAL
-70 KRMKAMN
+70 KKMKAMN
-77 PTVQV
+77 PMVQA

-88 GDVNTAVTVLKL
+88 GDLSTAVTVLKL

-111 LSLLLEKTQ
+111 LSLLLEKIRQ
-120 KIEQG
+120 IEQG
-125 IAVDED
+125 MAVDED
-131 VAIVEKAVKEG
+131 VAVVEKAVEEG
-142 PLPLKMIAESREM
+142 PLPLKMIAESPEM
-155 KKVISF
+155 KNIISL

-181 KELAAHL
+181 KELVAHL

-217 FGHVKGAFTGALS
+217 FGHVKGAFTGALK

-250 ETPLLL
+250 EMPLVL
-256 QPKLLRALQDGKISR
+256 QPKLLRALQDGKITR
-271 VGSEEDIHTDVRLV
+271 VGGEEDIRVDVRLV

-295 VETGQF
+295 VETGRF
-301 REDLYYRIKVFEL
+301 REDLYYRIKVFEI
-314 EIPPLRF
+314 EIPPLRR
-321 RREDISALVD
+321 RREDIPPLVNF
-331 LFLDRYAPANLRF
+331 FLDRYAPTGLRF

-374 ARGEVVRPADLPREI
+374 VRGGIIRPSDLPGEI
-389 RYHSTVTR
+389 RHHGTATQ
-397 GTLAE
+397 GTLAQ
-402 SLEAVEQEMIVSAL
+402 SLEAVEREMIVSAL
-416 EKTDWVQTKA
+416 ERTDWVQTKA
-426 AGVLGI
+426 AELLGI
-432 SERVLRYKMKKGSI
+432 SERVLRYKMKKGGV
-446 RKST
+446 RKGA

>member
-1 MKGHN
+1 MK
-6 RMIILIVDDDA
+6 ILIADDDA

-27 DNQGYNTLTA
+27 ENQGYETLTA
-37 SDGLEALRVFEQE
+37 SDGVEALALFEGE

-65 GDEVL
+65 GEEAL
-70 KRMKAMN
+70 KKMKAMN
-77 PTVQV
+77 PMVHA

-88 GDVNTAVTVLKL
+88 GDLNTAVTVLKL

-111 LSLLLEKTQ
+111 LSLLLEKIRQ
-120 KIEQG
+120 IEQEMV
-125 IAVDED
+125 VDED
-131 VAIVEKAVKEG
+131 VAVVEKAMEDG
-142 PLPLKMIAESREM
+142 PLPLKMIAESPEM
-155 KKVISF
+155 KNVISF

-196 ASLFIEVNCA
+196 ASLFIEVNCS

-217 FGHVKGAFTGALS
+217 FGHVKGAFTGALR

-250 ETPLLL
+250 EMPLVL
-256 QPKLLRALQDGKISR
+256 QPKLLRALQDGKITR
-271 VGSEEDIHTDVRLV
+271 VGGEKDIRVDVRLV
-285 TSTNRDLKQM
+285 TSTNRNLKQM
-295 VETGQF
+295 VETGRF
-301 REDLYYRIKVFEL
+301 REDLYYRIKVFEI
-314 EIPPLRF
+314 EIPPLRR
-321 RREDISALVD
+321 RREDILPLVNF
-331 LFLDRYAPANLRF
+331 FLDRYAPTGLRF

-374 ARGEVVRPADLPREI
+374 VRGGIIRPSDLPGEVHH
-389 RYHSTVTR
+389 HSTATQ
-397 GTLAE
+397 GTLAQ
-402 SLEAVEQEMIVSAL
+402 SLEAVEREMIVSAL
-416 EKTDWVQTKA
+416 ERTDWVQTQA
-426 AGVLGI
+426 AELLGI
-432 SERVLRYKMKKGSI
+432 SERVLRYKMKKGGI
-446 RKST
+446 RKGA

>member
-1 MKGHN
+1 MK
-6 RMIILIVDDDA
+6 ILIADDDA

-27 DNQGYNTLTA
+27 ENQGYETLTA
-37 SDGLEALRVFEQE
+37 SDGLEALALFERE

-65 GDEVL
+65 GEEVL
-70 KRMKAMN
+70 KKMKAMN
-77 PTVQV
+77 PMVQT

-88 GDVNTAVTVLKL
+88 GNLSTAVTVLKL

-111 LSLLLEKTQ
+111 LSLLLDKIRQIEK
-120 KIEQG
+120 G
-125 IAVDED
+125 MAVDED
-131 VAIVEKAVKEG
+131 VAIVEKAVEVG
-142 PLPLKMIAESREM
+142 PLPLKIIAESRQM
-155 KKVISF
+155 KDVISF

-188 IHLLSPRD
+188 IHLLSPRE
-196 ASLFIEVNCA
+196 ASLFIDVNCA

-217 FGHVKGAFTGALS
+217 FGHVKGAFTGALK

-241 GTLLLDEIG
+241 GTLLLDELG
-250 ETPLLL
+250 EMPLVL
-256 QPKLLRALQDGKISR
+256 QPKLLRALQDGKITR
-271 VGSEEDIHTDVRLV
+271 VGGEEDIRVDVRLV

-295 VETGQF
+295 VETGRF
-301 REDLYYRIKVFEL
+301 REDLYYRIKVFEI
-314 EIPPLRF
+314 EIPPLRR
-321 RREDISALVD
+321 RREDIPPLVNF
-331 LFLDRYAPANLRF
+331 FLDRYAPTGLRF

-374 ARGEVVRPADLPREI
+374 VRGGTIRPSDLPGEI
-389 RYHSTVTR
+389 RHHATATQ

-402 SLEAVEQEMIVSAL
+402 SLEAVEREMIASAL
-416 EKTDWVQTKA
+416 EKTDGVQTKA
-426 AGVLGI
+426 AELLGI
-432 SERVLRYKMKKGSI
+432 SERVLRYKIKRGRI
-446 RKST
+446 RK

>member
-1 MKGHN
+1 MK
-6 RMIILIVDDDA
+6 ILIADDDA

-27 DNQGYNTLTA
+27 ENQGYETLTA
-37 SDGLEALRVFEQE
+37 SDGLEALVLFERE

-65 GDEVL
+65 GEEAL
-70 KRMKAMN
+70 KKMKAMN
-77 PTVQV
+77 PMVQA

-88 GDVNTAVTVLKL
+88 GDLSTAVTVLKL

-111 LSLLLEKTQ
+111 LSLLLEKIRQ
-120 KIEQG
+120 IEQG
-125 IAVDED
+125 MAVDED
-131 VAIVEKAVKEG
+131 VAVVEKAVKEG
-142 PLPLKMIAESREM
+142 PLPLKMIAESPEM
-155 KKVISF
+155 KNIISL

-181 KELAAHL
+181 KELVAHL

-217 FGHVKGAFTGALS
+217 FGHVKGAFTGALK

-250 ETPLLL
+250 EMPLVL
-256 QPKLLRALQDGKISR
+256 QPKLLRALQDGKITR
-271 VGSEEDIHTDVRLV
+271 VGGEEDIRVDVRLV

-295 VETGQF
+295 VETGRF
-301 REDLYYRIKVFEL
+301 REDLYYRIKVFEI
-314 EIPPLRF
+314 EIPPLRR
-321 RREDISALVD
+321 RREDIPPLVNF
-331 LFLDRYAPANLRF
+331 FLDRYAPTGLRF

-374 ARGEVVRPADLPREI
+374 VRGGIIRSSDLPGEVHH
-389 RYHSTVTR
+389 HSTATQ
-397 GTLAE
+397 GTLAQ
-402 SLEAVEQEMIVSAL
+402 SLEAVEREMIVSAL
-416 EKTDWVQTKA
+416 ERTDWVQTKA
-426 AGVLGI
+426 AELLGI
-432 SERVLRYKMKKGSI
+432 SERVLRYKMKKGGV
-446 RKST
+446 RKGA

>member
-1 MKGHN
+1 MK
-6 RMIILIVDDDA
+6 ILIADDDA

-27 DNQGYNTLTA
+27 ENQGYITLTA
-37 SDGLEALRVFEQE
+37 SNGLEALELFERE

-58 QKMPGLT
+58 QKMPKLT
-65 GDEVL
+65 GEEVL
-70 KRMKAMN
+70 KKMKAMN
-77 PTVQV
+77 PMVQA

-88 GDVNTAVTVLKL
+88 GDLNTAVTVLKL

-111 LSLLLEKTQ
+111 LSLLLEKIQ
-120 KIEQG
+120 QIEQG
-125 IAVDED
+125 MAVDED
-131 VAIVEKAVKEG
+131 VAVVEKALEDG
-142 PLPLKMIAESREM
+142 PLPLKIIAESPEM
-155 KKVISF
+155 KNVISF

-217 FGHVKGAFTGALS
+217 FGHVKGAFTGALG

-250 ETPLLL
+250 EMPLVL

-271 VGSEEDIHTDVRLV
+271 VGSEEDIHVDVRLV
-285 TSTNRDLKQM
+285 TSTNRDLKRM
-295 VETGQF
+295 VETGRF
-301 REDLYYRIKVFEL
+301 REDLYYRIKVFEI
-314 EIPPLRF
+314 EIPPLRR
-321 RREDISALVD
+321 RREDILPLVNF
-331 LFLDRYAPANLRF
+331 FLDRYAPTGLRF
-344 TPEALDILIKY
+344 TPDALDILIKY

-374 ARGEVVRPADLPREI
+374 VRGEIIRPSDLPRETL
-389 RYHSTVTR
+389 HHGAATR

-402 SLEAVEQEMIVSAL
+402 SLKVVEREMIVSAL
-416 EKTDWVQTKA
+416 DKTAWVQTKA
-426 AGVLGI
+426 AELLGI
-432 SERVLRYKMKKGSI
+432 SERVLRYKMKKEGI
-446 RKST
+446 RKSA

>member
-1 MKGHN
+1 MK
-6 RMIILIVDDDA
+6 ILIADDDA

-27 DNQGYNTLTA
+27 ENQGYETLTA
-37 SDGLEALRVFEQE
+37 SDGLEALVLFERE

-65 GDEVL
+65 GEEAL
-70 KRMKAMN
+70 KKMKAMN
-77 PTVQV
+77 PMVQA

-88 GDVNTAVTVLKL
+88 GDLNTAVTVLKL

-111 LSLLLEKTQ
+111 LSLLLEKIRQ
-120 KIEQG
+120 IEQEMV
-125 IAVDED
+125 VDED
-131 VAIVEKAVKEG
+131 VAVVEKAVKEG
-142 PLPLKMIAESREM
+142 PLPLKMIAESPEM
-155 KKVISF
+155 KNIISL

-181 KELAAHL
+181 KELVAHL

-217 FGHVKGAFTGALS
+217 FGHVKGAFTGALK

-250 ETPLLL
+250 EMPLVL
-256 QPKLLRALQDGKISR
+256 QPKLLRALQDGKITR
-271 VGSEEDIHTDVRLV
+271 VGGEEDIRVDVRLV

-295 VETGQF
+295 VETGRF
-301 REDLYYRIKVFEL
+301 REDLYYRIKVFEI
-314 EIPPLRF
+314 EIPPLRR
-321 RREDISALVD
+321 RREDIPPLVNF
-331 LFLDRYAPANLRF
+331 FLDRYAPTGLRF

-374 ARGEVVRPADLPREI
+374 VRGGIIRPSDLPGEVHH
-389 RYHSTVTR
+389 HSTTTQ
-397 GTLAE
+397 GTLAQ
-402 SLEAVEQEMIVSAL
+402 SLEAVEREMIVSAL
-416 EKTDWVQTKA
+416 ERTDWVQTKA
-426 AGVLGI
+426 AELLGI
-432 SERVLRYKMKKGSI
+432 SERVLRYKMKKGGV
-446 RKST
+446 RKGA

>member
-1 MKGHN
+1 M
-6 RMIILIVDDDA
+6 RILIVDDDA

-27 DNQGYNTLTA
+27 DNQGYNTLMA
-37 SDGLEALRVFEQE
+37 SDGLEALKLFERE

-70 KRMKAMN
+70 KKMKAMN
-77 PTVQV
+77 PMVQA

-88 GDVNTAVTVLKL
+88 GDVDTAVTVLKL

-111 LSLLLEKTQ
+111 LSLLLEKIQ
-120 KIEQG
+120 QIEQG

-131 VAIVEKAVKEG
+131 VAVVEKAVEEG
-142 PLPLKMIAESREM
+142 PLPLKMIAESLEM
-155 KKVISF
+155 KNVISF

-217 FGHVKGAFTGALS
+217 FGHVKGAFTGALG

-250 ETPLLL
+250 EMPLLL
-256 QPKLLRALQDGKISR
+256 QPKLLRALQDGKVSR
-271 VGSEEDIHTDVRLV
+271 VGSEKDIRVDVRLV

-295 VETGQF
+295 IDMGQF
-301 REDLYYRIKVFEL
+301 REDLYYRIKVFEI
-314 EIPPLRF
+314 EIPPLRR
-321 RREDISALVD
+321 RREDIPPLVNF
-331 LFLDRYAPANLRF
+331 FLDRYAPADLRF

-361 RELEHIVQRTATL
+361 RELEHVVQRTAIL
-374 ARGEVVRPADLPREI
+374 VRGGLIRPVDLPREI
-389 RYHSTVTR
+389 RHHSTVTQ

-402 SLEAVEQEMIVSAL
+402 SLEAVEREMIVSAL

-426 AGVLGI
+426 AELLGI
-432 SERVLRYKMKKGSI
+432 SERVLRYKMKKGGI
-446 RKST
+446 RKGV

>member
-1 MKGHN
+1 
-6 RMIILIVDDDA
+6 
-17 LQRELLKGFL
+17 
-27 DNQGYNTLTA
+27 
-37 SDGLEALRVFEQE
+37 
-50 PVQLVLLD
+50 
-58 QKMPGLT
+58 
-65 GDEVL
+65 
-70 KRMKAMN
+70 MKAMN
-77 PTVQV
+77 PMVHA

-88 GDVNTAVTVLKL
+88 GDLNTAVTVLKL

-111 LSLLLEKTQ
+111 LSLLLEKIRQ
-120 KIEQG
+120 IEQG
-125 IAVDED
+125 MAVDED
-131 VAIVEKAVKEG
+131 VAVVEKAVKEG
-142 PLPLKMIAESREM
+142 PLPLKMIAESPEM
-155 KKVISF
+155 KNIISL

-181 KELAAHL
+181 KELVAHL

-217 FGHVKGAFTGALS
+217 FGHVKGAFTGALK

-250 ETPLLL
+250 EMPLVL
-256 QPKLLRALQDGKISR
+256 QPKLLRALQDGKITR
-271 VGSEEDIHTDVRLV
+271 VGGEEDIRVDVRLV

-295 VETGQF
+295 VETGRF
-301 REDLYYRIKVFEL
+301 REDLYYRIKVFEI
-314 EIPPLRF
+314 EIPPLRR
-321 RREDISALVD
+321 RREDIPPLVNF
-331 LFLDRYAPANLRF
+331 FLDRYAPTGLRF

-374 ARGEVVRPADLPREI
+374 VRGGIIRSSDLPGEVHH
-389 RYHSTVTR
+389 HSTATQ
-397 GTLAE
+397 GTLAQ
-402 SLEAVEQEMIVSAL
+402 SLEAVEREMIVSAL
-416 EKTDWVQTKA
+416 ERTDWVQTKA
-426 AGVLGI
+426 AELLGI
-432 SERVLRYKMKKGSI
+432 SERVLRYKMKKGGV
-446 RKST
+446 RKGA

>member
-1 MKGHN
+1 MK
-6 RMIILIVDDDA
+6 ILIADDDA

-27 DNQGYNTLTA
+27 ENQGYETLTA
-37 SDGLEALRVFEQE
+37 SDGLEALVLFERE

-65 GDEVL
+65 GEEAL
-70 KRMKAMN
+70 KKMKAMN
-77 PTVQV
+77 PMVQA

-88 GDVNTAVTVLKL
+88 GDLNTAVTVLKL

-111 LSLLLEKTQ
+111 LSLLLEKIRQ
-120 KIEQG
+120 IEQEMV
-125 IAVDED
+125 VDED
-131 VAIVEKAVKEG
+131 VAVVEKAVKEG
-142 PLPLKMIAESREM
+142 PLPLKMIAESPEM
-155 KKVISF
+155 KNIISL

-181 KELAAHL
+181 KELVAHL

-217 FGHVKGAFTGALS
+217 FGHVKGAFTGALK

-250 ETPLLL
+250 EMPLVL
-256 QPKLLRALQDGKISR
+256 QPKLLRALQDGKITR
-271 VGSEEDIHTDVRLV
+271 VGGEEDIRVDVRLV

-295 VETGQF
+295 VETGRF
-301 REDLYYRIKVFEL
+301 REDLYYRIKVFEI
-314 EIPPLRF
+314 EIPPLRR
-321 RREDISALVD
+321 RREDIPPLVNF
-331 LFLDRYAPANLRF
+331 FLDRYAPTGLRF
-344 TPEALDILIKY
+344 IPEALDILIKY

-374 ARGEVVRPADLPREI
+374 VRGGIIRSSDLPGEVHH
-389 RYHSTVTR
+389 HSTATQ
-397 GTLAE
+397 GTLAQ
-402 SLEAVEQEMIVSAL
+402 SLEAVEREMIVSAL
-416 EKTDWVQTKA
+416 ERTDWVQTKA
-426 AGVLGI
+426 AELLGI
-432 SERVLRYKMKKGSI
+432 SERVLRYKMKKGGV
-446 RKST
+446 RKGA